1 MTFSLAKSIDRMA
14 LSLIAWIFDDQLL
27 EAFIGNGGASTPLT
41 EAVSKL
47 HVQLFLNLM
56 AAAVMIAGL
65 VMAYRVLVQRRG
77 GTVLMQKSLW
87 TVGVATGAMVFSS
100 QASGI
105 VGGLNSGANVI
116 TKTVISALAG
126 NACDDRT
133 ASNDCVADSM
143 YRA

>member
-87 TVGVATGAMVFSS
+87 TVGVATWAMAFSS

-105 VGGLNSGANVI
+105 GGGLNYGDNVVD
-116 TKTVISALAG
+116 KPSISALVG
-126 NACDDRT
+126 NAREERTDSDDIW
-133 ASNDCVADSM
+133 AYSIE
-143 YRA
+143 